1 MMTTETTSKLS
12 HQAWEYERQA
22 PGGIVVGVDGSKESI
37 AALNAAAAIARSKH
51 RCLHAV
57 TVLPPFPSY
66 RITSGVDSST
76 GDVNNLRVSLKS
88 SELAVIMN
96 ALEPEEGWSH
106 EVVIGRPAR
115 ALADLAESRCAELLV
130 VGRHQHGTL
139 DRILGGETTL
149 QTMRLSCVPV
159 LAVGTKMDAPKTALA
174 AIDFSPGSVA
184 AAREALALLGTSG
197 TLYLAYVEPPAELLP
212 EGFSLPSDDRF
223 PGDIAVWFRRLIEQL
238 GEHPGV
244 LIETSVLTGRPVSCV
259 LEFAERVGAD
269 IIAAGSHGHTRLER
283 FLLGSV
289 STGLVRNA
297 QCAVLVAPPRHRTV
311 S

>member
-1 MMTTETTSKLS
+1 MTSTPATSRLC
-12 HQAWEYERQA
+12 HQAWEYEPNT
-22 PGGIVVGVDGSKESI
+22 PGGIVVGVDGSRESI
-37 AALNAAAAIARSKH
+37 EALNAAATIARNKH

-57 TVLPPFPSY
+57 TVIPPYPSY
-66 RITSGVDSST
+66 RITSGIDA
-76 GDVNNLRVSLKS
+76 GIEDVNKIRLGVKNA
-88 SELAVIMN
+88 ELATLMN

-106 EVVIGRPAR
+106 EVLVGRPAR

-130 VGRHQHGTL
+130 LGRHQHGTL

-159 LAVGTKMDAPKTALA
+159 LAVGTKMSVPKTALA
-174 AIDFSPGSVA
+174 AIDFSPGSIA
-184 AAREALALLGTSG
+184 AAKEALALLGSSG

-223 PGDIAVWFRRLIEQL
+223 PGDIVVWFRRLVEQL
-238 GEHPGV
+238 GAHSGV
-244 LIETSVLTGRPVSCV
+244 LIETSVLTGRPVACI

-269 IIAAGSHGHTRLER
+269 LIAVGSHGHTRLER

-297 QCAVLVAPPRHRTV
+297 QCAVLVAPPRSRTLT
-311 S
+311 